1 MKSSLDF
8 LHTVSTGN
16 LFLDNSFLAD
26 DERLMKSGSFFGY
39 DNILGETTFFEIH
52 SNNLRDSVISVK
64 SSCINR
70 VRQLVS
76 SVAILNKMDP
86 AVSLEELIR
95 KKYVGKKI
103 LLLEHNSK
111 FASIFSFYSKRH
123 EAELITSEYFG
134 STYKSGDIID
144 TVLNVD
150 IQKTHFPDN
159 YFDLILHTD
168 VFEHVPDAPE
178 AEKEVVR
185 ILKPGAAV
193 VFTVPFDYS
202 AAEDDIY
209 ADIFNNEIRY
219 FKEPVFHDD
228 PVSPDGKC
236 LVFRVFSF
244 PATKKRFKELGC
256 KFQCNY
262 IHSKYMGILGN
273 NAYSFIAVK
282 K

>member
-1 MKSSLDF
+1 
-8 LHTVSTGN
+8 
-16 LFLDNSFLAD
+16 
-26 DERLMKSGSFFGY
+26 
-39 DNILGETTFFEIH
+39 
-52 SNNLRDSVISVK
+52 
-64 SSCINR
+64 
-70 VRQLVS
+70 
-76 SVAILNKMDP
+76 MDP

-111 FASIFSFYSKRH
+111 FASVFSFYSKRH

-134 STYKSGDIID
+134 PTYKSGDIVD

-202 AAEDDIY
+202 AA
-209 ADIFNNEIRY
+209 R
-219 FKEPVFHDD
+219 
-228 PVSPDGKC
+228 
-236 LVFRVFSF
+236 R
-244 PATKKRFKELGC
+244 
-256 KFQCNY
+256 
-262 IHSKYMGILGN
+262 
-273 NAYSFIAVK
+273 
-282 K
+282 